1 MTYLHLIFLLQ
12 TFPKDK
18 SKNNPWGCGVI
29 ELDKNFLNLL
39 TYDGITA
46 SMTLSILASK
56 VYGLDLWVENP

>member
-1 MTYLHLIFLLQ
+1 
-12 TFPKDK
+12 
-18 SKNNPWGCGVI
+18 VI

-56 VYGLDLWVENP
+56 DYGLGLWAENPRNESCSSGAHQEQD